1 MDMSLDIKDLAALF
15 ELSRDAILGEEN
27 GIVRLVNPAAKAFLG
42 AKEGDA
48 AEAYFPP
55 DIVRSPM
62 TRFVASGI
70 IRGRS
75 MTISVTRQNGLSL
88 YIVPRQE
95 NLNDPVPEGAAAELG
110 TLLMTER
117 MALDRLVKLADN
129 KDDESAAQLT
139 SILYR
144 THYRAKRLQEHLAM
158 ASLLRRNALP
168 YEPRLLTLGD
178 IVSDTVSTTQSLTA
192 KTGITLLQDCD
203 EGCHIRGDRH
213 LIEVLLFNLL
223 SNSFL
228 HTKYGGTIRVT
239 LKRRDRYCILG
250 VDDTGDGISSLRLSD
265 LLPDGAAPIM
275 TDPSTGAGLGL
286 SLARGIA
293 ELHNGALI
301 LESFE
306 DAGTRLR
313 ISFPLLSPEESLLL
327 REPDPQRADGLDL
340 ALTELSGVLDR
351 DIYTR
356 RMFD

>member
-1 MDMSLDIKDLAALF
+1 MSLDIKDLAALF
-15 ELSRDAILGEEN
+15 ELSRDSILGEEN
-27 GIVRLVNPAAKAFLG
+27 GIVRFVNPTAKAFLG

-48 AEAYFPP
+48 ADAYFPA
-55 DIVRSPM
+55 DIVRAPM
-62 TRFVASGI
+62 TRFVAAGK

-110 TLLMTER
+110 TLLMTAR
-117 MALDRLVKLADN
+117 MALDRLVELAVTRDGGS
-129 KDDESAAQLT
+129 EAQLT

-158 ASLLRRNALP
+158 TSLLRRNALP
-168 YEPRLLTLGD
+168 YEPRLLTLED
-178 IVSDTVSTTQSLTA
+178 IVADTVSTTQSLTA

-223 SNSFL
+223 SNSLL
-228 HTKYGGTIRVT
+228 HTKSGGTIRLI

-250 VDDTGDGISSLRLSD
+250 VDDSGDGISSLRLSD
-265 LLPDGAAPIM
+265 LLPDGATPNM
-275 TDPSTGAGLGL
+275 TDPATGTGLGL
-286 SLARGIA
+286 TLARGIA
-293 ELHNGALI
+293 ELHDGTLI
-301 LESFE
+301 LESRE
-306 DAGTRLR
+306 NAGTRLR
-313 ISFPLLSPEESLLL
+313 ISFPLLSPSDYHLL
-327 REPDPQRADGLDL
+327 REPDSQRADGMDL
-340 ALTELSGVLDR
+340 ALTELSCVVDR
-351 DIYTR
+351 DVYTR